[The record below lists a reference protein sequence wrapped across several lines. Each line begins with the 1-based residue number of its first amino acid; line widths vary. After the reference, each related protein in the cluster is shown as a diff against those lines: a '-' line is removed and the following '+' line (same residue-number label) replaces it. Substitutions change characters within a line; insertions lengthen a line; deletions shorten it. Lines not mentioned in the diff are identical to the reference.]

1 MDTSMI
7 IGLTLAGSIVMLS
20 GGKRSETKV
29 DEPRTDGTEFIV
41 RVDDDGVISFG
52 AKDSSDR

>member
-20 GGKRSETKV
+20 GGKRSETKE
-29 DEPRTDGTEFIV
+29 DKPRTDGTEFIV
-41 RVDDDGVISFG
+41 RVGDDGAISFG
-52 AKDSSDR
+52 PRDSSDR